1 MTTLSILHF
10 ERRSRFSRALAI
22 LSLLGLSLHSAL
34 HAQRIT
40 LAVRTPASTAMDAGP
55 VPASQPMQLTLR
67 LALAA
72 DRSAALDELLASQTT
87 PHSSAYHQ
95 WLTPQ
100 QFASQFG
107 ATDDQLAATTAW
119 LQSQGLNV
127 DAIATSRT
135 RMTVSGTAAQ
145 VQSAFAVTLRRYQ
158 VANALYVANAT
169 QPSLPSEAA
178 ALVAGVSGLNN
189 LPTAA
194 AAAAANAHN
203 RNCEDALCQ
212 PNSNRRPLPH
222 RSLRGRRQHNPH
234 PHPRYLDCSSDFA
247 QSDYDAYRDLF
258 RQANAQGITVLAATG
273 CGDRGTGSFPASLD
287 EVTALTISPT
297 NAPFAPIAPRPAWQS
312 APGLPADS
320 LRYEPDLTT
329 TSLTAFAQTVSTIIQ
344 QTGARQGNINAV
356 LYSLGPT
363 PGLYTQP
370 DANATTQ
377 PGTWESAT
385 GLGLVDLPT
394 LLKVYPRAIGAT
406 PTTTTLTTSSSAISF
421 GQSVTLTSIVTPSTT
436 VNNTSPTGTLTF
448 TSNLGTIGS
457 AVLNNGTAA
466 VTASNLSGGS
476 YTVIANYSG
485 DANYAASSS
494 ASTTLTVG
502 KLPATA
508 SLASNVSN
516 SPGMLAGTNVVL
528 SVTVSGSGTSAS
540 APTGTVTFFDNYNSN
555 AVQLGSASLT
565 TNGLSQ
571 SIASFST
578 TGLAAGTHSIYAV
591 YNGDVNFGT
600 AATSPI
606 TLTFA
611 DYNLTMVPQTLT
623 LNRGKSGQVV
633 ILLGAIA
640 GFNGTVTFGCT
651 PPANTETAC
660 SFSPTSLNGG
670 GSTTMTITTT
680 APVTGSARRGSVDD
694 LRRTMGGAASGTV
707 LALLFFFLSPR
718 RRRLVP
724 TLLIMFCA
732 VALTASVGCTP
743 TTAADP
749 TQIDY
754 AIRPR
759 LAAWNAD
766 VRHHQRRQ
774 QRQQQRPPQLSI
786 PGHHP
791 VRGCGQVVGF
801 SDKRSALEA
810 APKPGAVVLCGSVG
824 LRGRMA

>member
-1 MTTLSILHF
+1 M
-10 ERRSRFSRALAI
+10 
-22 LSLLGLSLHSAL
+22 SLLGLSLHSAL

-40 LAVRTPASTAMDAGP
+40 LAVRTAASTATDAGP
-55 VPASQPMQLTLR
+55 VPASQPMHLTLR

-72 DRSAALDELLASQTT
+72 DRSAALDDLLASQTT

-95 WLTPQ
+95 WFTPQ
-100 QFASQFG
+100 RFASEFG

-127 DAIATSRT
+127 DAISPSRT

-145 VQSAFAVTLRRYQ
+145 IQSAFAVTLRRYQ

-169 QPSLPSEAA
+169 EPSIPSEAA
-178 ALVAGVSGLNN
+178 ALVAGVTGLNN
-189 LPTAA
+189 LPTGAA
-194 AAAAANAHN
+194 ATAENVTTATAKTRSPNPTQTADPYLTAASAVDANTSPILTI
-203 RNCEDALCQ
+203 DT
-212 PNSNRRPLPH
+212 P
-222 RSLRGRRQHNPH
+222 
-234 PHPRYLDCSSDFA
+234 DCSSDFA
-247 QSDYDAYRDLF
+247 QSDYDAYHDLF
-258 RQANAQGITVLAATG
+258 RQANAQGITVLATAG
-273 CGDRGTGSFPASLD
+273 CGDRGTGSFPASLG

-297 NAPFAPIAPRPAWQS
+297 TAPFSPIMPRPAWQS

-329 TSLTAFAQTVSTIIQ
+329 TSLSAFAQTVSTIIQ
-344 QTGARQGNINAV
+344 QTGTRQGNINAA
-356 LYSLGPT
+356 LYTLAPT

-370 DANATTQ
+370 DATAATQ

-385 GLGLVDLPT
+385 GLGLVDLPA
-394 LLKVYPRAIGAT
+394 LLKVYPRAIGTT

-436 VNNTSPTGTLTF
+436 VNNTPPTGTLIF

-476 YTVIANYSG
+476 YTVVANYSG

-494 ASTTLTVG
+494 ASTTITVG
-502 KLPATA
+502 KLPATV

-528 SVTVSGSGTSAS
+528 TATASGSGTGAS
-540 APTGTVTFFDNYNSN
+540 GPTGTVTFFDNYNGN
-555 AVQLGSASLT
+555 AVQIGSASLIA
-565 TNGLSQ
+565 NGLSQ

-578 TGLAAGTHSIYAV
+578 TGLGAGTHSIYAV

-694 LRRTMGGAASGTV
+694 LRRIMGGAASGTV
-707 LALLFFFLSPR
+707 LALLFLFVSPR
-718 RRRLVP
+718 RRRLLP

-732 VALTASVGCTP
+732 VALAASVGCTP
-743 TTAADP
+743 TTTRIRLRLRHPTPARRLERRCSPSPAQAATAP
-749 TQIDY
+749 
-754 AIRPR
+754 
-759 LAAWNAD
+759 AAFATTINT
-766 VRHHQRRQ
+766 
-774 QRQQQRPPQLSI
+774 
-786 PGHHP
+786 
-791 VRGCGQVVGF
+791 
-801 SDKRSALEA
+801 RS
-810 APKPGAVVLCGSVG
+810 PSSKSSGASCWFFV
-824 LRGRMA
+824 

>member
-1 MTTLSILHF
+1 MLHSG
-10 ERRSRFSRALAI
+10 RRGRSLQTLAI
-22 LSLLGLSLHSAL
+22 LFLLVLFVSSAL

-40 LAVRTPASTAMDAGP
+40 LAVRTPASTATDAGP
-55 VPASQPMQLTLR
+55 VPVSQPMQLTLR

-72 DRSAALDELLASQTT
+72 DRSAALDDLLANQTT

-95 WLTPQ
+95 WLTTQ

-119 LQSQGLNV
+119 LQSQGLSV
-127 DAIATSRT
+127 DAISSSRT
-135 RMTVSGTAAQ
+135 RMMVSGTAAQ

-178 ALVAGVSGLNN
+178 ALIAGVSGLNN

-194 AAAAANAHN
+194 ANATTATAKTRSANPTQTADPYLTAASAVDANTTPILTF
-203 RNCEDALCQ
+203 DT
-212 PNSNRRPLPH
+212 S
-222 RSLRGRRQHNPH
+222 
-234 PHPRYLDCSSDFA
+234 DCSSDFT
-247 QSDYDAYRDLF
+247 QSDYDAFHDLF
-258 RQANAQGITVLAATG
+258 RQANAQGITVLATTG
-273 CGDRGTGSFPASLD
+273 CGDRGTGSFPASLG

-297 NAPFAPIAPRPAWQS
+297 NAPFTPIAPRPAWQN

-329 TSLTAFAQTVSTIIQ
+329 TSINAFAQTISTILQ
-344 QTGARQGNINAV
+344 QTGTRQGNINAV
-356 LYSLGPT
+356 LYTLAPT
-363 PGLYTQP
+363 PGLYAQP
-370 DANATTQ
+370 DATASTQ

-394 LLKVYPRAIGAT
+394 LLKVYPRAVGTT
-406 PTTTTLTTSSSAISF
+406 PTTTTLTTSSTAISF
-421 GQSVTLTSIVTPSTT
+421 GQSVTLTSVVTPSTT
-436 VNNTSPTGTLTF
+436 GNNATPTGTLTF

-466 VTASNLSGGS
+466 VTSGNLSAGN
-476 YTVIANYSG
+476 YTIVANYSG

-494 ASTTLTVG
+494 ASTTITVG
-502 KLPATA
+502 KLPAA
-508 SLASNVSN
+508 VSLTSNVSN
-516 SPGMLAGTNVVL
+516 SAGMLAGTNVVL
-528 SVTVSGSGTSAS
+528 SATVSGSGSSAS
-540 APTGTVTFFDNYNSN
+540 GPTGTATFFDNYNGN
-555 AVQLGSASLT
+555 AVLLGSGSLV

-578 TGLAAGTHSIYAV
+578 TGLAAGTHSIYVV

-600 AATSPI
+600 AASSPI

-680 APVTGSARRGSVDD
+680 APVTGSARRGAVGD
-694 LRRTMGGAASGTV
+694 LRRTMGNAASGTV
-707 LALLFFFLSPR
+707 LALLFFCLSPR
-718 RRRLVP
+718 RRRLLP

-732 VALTASVGCTP
+732 AALTLSVGCTATP
-743 TTAADP
+743 NQTTQTTPSDP
-749 TQIDY
+749 GSPLGTQMF
-754 AIRPR
+754 AITS
-759 LAAWNAD
+759 AGSNGTSS
-766 VRHHQRRQ
+766 VRHNYQY
-774 QRQQQRPPQLSI
+774 
-786 PGHHP
+786 
-791 VRGCGQVVGF
+791 QVTIQ
-801 SDKRSALEA
+801 
-810 APKPGAVVLCGSVG
+810 
-824 LRGRMA
+824 

>member
-145 VQSAFAVTLRRYQ
+145 VQRAFAVTLRRYQ

-169 QPSLPSEAA
+169 QPSLPSEAG

-194 AAAAANAHN
+194 AAAPAIATTATAKTRSPNPTQTADPYLTAASAV
-203 RNCEDALCQ
+203 DANTTPVLT
-212 PNSNRRPLPH
+212 LDTV
-222 RSLRGRRQHNPH
+222 
-234 PHPRYLDCSSDFA
+234 DCSSDFA

-273 CGDRGTGSFPASLD
+273 CGDRGTGSFPASLG

-297 NAPFAPIAPRPAWQS
+297 IAPFAPIVPRPAWQS

-344 QTGARQGNINAV
+344 QTGTRLGNINAV

-363 PGLYTQP
+363 PGLYMQP
-370 DANATTQ
+370 DATAATR

-494 ASTTLTVG
+494 ASATLTIG

-508 SLASNVSN
+508 SLSSNVSN

-540 APTGTVTFFDNYNSN
+540 GPTGTVTFFDNYNNN
-555 AVQLGSASLT
+555 AVQLGSANLT
-565 TNGLSQ
+565 ANGLSQ

-651 PPANTETAC
+651 PPANTETSC

-680 APVTGSARRGSVDD
+680 APVNASARRGSVDD
-694 LRRTMGGAASGTV
+694 LRRTMSGAASGTV
-707 LALLFFFLSPR
+707 LAILFLFLSPR

-743 TTAADP
+743 TTAGDTTQTQTTPSDP
-749 TQIDY
+749 GSPLGTQMF
-754 AIRPR
+754 AITS
-759 LAAWNAD
+759 AGSNGNSS
-766 VRHHQRRQ
+766 VRHNYQY
-774 QRQQQRPPQLSI
+774 
-786 PGHHP
+786 
-791 VRGCGQVVGF
+791 QVTIQ
-801 SDKRSALEA
+801 
-810 APKPGAVVLCGSVG
+810 
-824 LRGRMA
+824 

>member
-1 MTTLSILHF
+1 M
-10 ERRSRFSRALAI
+10 
-22 LSLLGLSLHSAL
+22 
-34 HAQRIT
+34 
-40 LAVRTPASTAMDAGP
+40 
-55 VPASQPMQLTLR
+55 
-67 LALAA
+67 
-72 DRSAALDELLASQTT
+72 
-87 PHSSAYHQ
+87 
-95 WLTPQ
+95 
-100 QFASQFG
+100 
-107 ATDDQLAATTAW
+107 
-119 LQSQGLNV
+119 
-127 DAIATSRT
+127 
-135 RMTVSGTAAQ
+135 
-145 VQSAFAVTLRRYQ
+145 
-158 VANALYVANAT
+158 
-169 QPSLPSEAA
+169 
-178 ALVAGVSGLNN
+178 
-189 LPTAA
+189 
-194 AAAAANAHN
+194 
-203 RNCEDALCQ
+203 
-212 PNSNRRPLPH
+212 
-222 RSLRGRRQHNPH
+222 
-234 PHPRYLDCSSDFA
+234 
-247 QSDYDAYRDLF
+247 
-258 RQANAQGITVLAATG
+258 
-273 CGDRGTGSFPASLD
+273 
-287 EVTALTISPT
+287 
-297 NAPFAPIAPRPAWQS
+297 
-312 APGLPADS
+312 
-320 LRYEPDLTT
+320 
-329 TSLTAFAQTVSTIIQ
+329 
-344 QTGARQGNINAV
+344 
-356 LYSLGPT
+356 
-363 PGLYTQP
+363 
-370 DANATTQ
+370 
-377 PGTWESAT
+377 
-385 GLGLVDLPT
+385 
-394 LLKVYPRAIGAT
+394 
-406 PTTTTLTTSSSAISF
+406 
-421 GQSVTLTSIVTPSTT
+421 
-436 VNNTSPTGTLTF
+436 NNTTPTGTLIF

-476 YTVIANYSG
+476 YTVVANYSG

-494 ASTTLTVG
+494 ASTTITVG

-540 APTGTVTFFDNYNSN
+540 GPTGTVTFFDNYNSN

-565 TNGLSQ
+565 ANGLSQ

-694 LRRTMGGAASGTV
+694 LRRIMGGAASGTV

-718 RRRLVP
+718 RRRLLP

-749 TQIDY
+749 TQTQTTPSDPGSPLGTQMF
-754 AIRPR
+754 AITS
-759 LAAWNAD
+759 AGSNGTSS
-766 VRHHQRRQ
+766 VRHNYQY
-774 QRQQQRPPQLSI
+774 
-786 PGHHP
+786 
-791 VRGCGQVVGF
+791 QVTIQ
-801 SDKRSALEA
+801 
-810 APKPGAVVLCGSVG
+810 
-824 LRGRMA
+824 